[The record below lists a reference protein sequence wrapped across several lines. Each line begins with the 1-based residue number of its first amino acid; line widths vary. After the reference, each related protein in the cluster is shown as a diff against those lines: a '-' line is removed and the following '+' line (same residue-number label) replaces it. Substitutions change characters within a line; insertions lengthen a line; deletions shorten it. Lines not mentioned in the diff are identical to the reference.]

1 MAASCRCS
9 RKGSAI
15 SDPLVVETHQPE
27 ETRRW
32 GERVGRGLRA
42 GDVVALVGELGTG
55 KTTLTQGIAQGL
67 GIDASTVKSPSFVLM
82 KEYRAGRAPLYHID
96 LYRLEGFTD
105 IQRMGYEDYLGGD
118 GVAVVEWAER
128 LQTILPG
135 EHLRVDLEHV
145 DDTTRRLT
153 FRAVGARYDALV
165 QTLANSET
173 ATR

>member
-1 MAASCRCS
+1 M
-9 RKGSAI
+9 
-15 SDPLVVETHQPE
+15 
-27 ETRRW
+27 
-32 GERVGRGLRA
+32 GRLLRA
-42 GDVVALVGELGTG
+42 GDVVALVGELGSG

-82 KEYRAGRAPLYHID
+82 KEYRTGRAPLYHID

-145 DDTTRRLT
+145 NPSTRPEGLAQDAGATRRLI
-153 FRAVGARYDALV
+153 FRAVGERYATLV
-165 QTLANSET
+165 QMLTTET
-173 ATR
+173 AAR

>member
-1 MAASCRCS
+1 MSMQQTF
-9 RKGSAI
+9 I
-15 SDPLVVETHQPE
+15 IETRQPE

-32 GERVGRGLRA
+32 GERVGRLLRA

-67 GIDASTVKSPSFVLM
+67 GIDPSTVKSPSFVLM
-82 KEYRAGRAPLYHID
+82 KEYRAGRLPLHHID

-105 IQRMGYEDYLGGD
+105 VQRLGYEDYLGGD
-118 GVAVVEWAER
+118 GVAVVEWAEK

-145 DDTTRRLT
+145 NDTTRRLT
-153 FRAVGARYDALV
+153 FRAMGPRYEPLVKHLLSNTRVG
-165 QTLANSET
+165 SCGS
-173 ATR
+173 